1 MRSPHN
7 KRKSFLFHFL
17 TLAVSVLCE
26 VVEVEGEGL
35 RVVQSG
41 GLDPC
46 AVKNF
51 ERLPLALGVRFVTAT
66 KLFVCLFVC

>member
-1 MRSPHN
+1 MRSPH

-17 TLAVSVLCE
+17 TLAVPVFSE

-41 GLDPC
+41 GLDSY
-46 AVKNF
+46 KDDT
-51 ERLPLALGVRFVTAT
+51 LACSAMAIF
-66 KLFVCLFVC
+66 F